1 VTAHAAQIG
10 YRPDIDG
17 LRAVAVTGVV
27 IFHAHV
33 FGLSGG
39 FVGVDVFFVIS
50 GFLITRI
57 LLEEHAREGRIS
69 LVAFYER
76 RVRRLLPA
84 FYAMLAA
91 TGIAVAFLYAPVA
104 FENFATS
111 ALAALFFASNFYFWQ
126 TAGYFSEEAE
136 IAPLLHT
143 WSLAVEEQFY
153 LMWPLVLIV
162 ALSRQTLRA
171 LLLPAMVAAGLVSL
185 ALAEFGG
192 RNLPPAA
199 FYLMPTRAF
208 ELLIGALLAL
218 PALPAVRS
226 RTLADALSLAGLGAI
241 LTAYVVIDA
250 DTPFPGLWALL
261 PCGGAALVL
270 YAGHRSGVANAILAW
285 RPVVFVGLVSY
296 SWYLW
301 HWPAFA
307 IWRYVTFRPP
317 TALEAVALMAFSFL
331 CAVVSWR
338 YVERPFRKPPV
349 IAPAAAADPSPT
361 RRILRPRASGWR
373 TIGRL
378 GLVPGLAFAALALGV
393 RLADGLP
400 ARLDPHVAQLSRS
413 VDSVSPLRA
422 GCHLAPRDGF
432 ALPPA
437 ENCTD
442 GADVAPT
449 AILWGD
455 SHAEH
460 YASTLAA
467 LGREAGF
474 AFRHMSKSACP
485 PLANAGFVDEP
496 PIYRG
501 NCEAFNDEVLSL
513 IEADPTITDVWLASF
528 WPFNLGAIGRDPAAL
543 AGRLA
548 ETVARIE
555 AMGRRVHVFG
565 VIPVFPFEAGGC
577 VVRQARFPSS
587 EIDCSLD
594 PGEVEAVRELD
605 AVLAAAA
612 GSAYIPMLPLICPK
626 GAACTPLVGGTAA
639 FADHHHL
646 TADFATSSP
655 PTSGTSR
662 PARRS
667 PPAAPPRTEWNSPTV
682 HPSGSAAS
690 VANDTNS
697 G

>member
-1 VTAHAAQIG
+1 VTSHAAQIG

-27 IFHAHV
+27 VFHAHV

-111 ALAALFFASNFYFWQ
+111 ALAALVFASNIYFWQ
-126 TAGYFSEEAE
+126 TSGYFSEEAE

-162 ALSRQTLRA
+162 ALSRPGLRA

-192 RNLPPAA
+192 RNLPQPA

-218 PALPAVRS
+218 PAVPAVRN
-226 RTLADALSLAGLGAI
+226 RALADALTLAGLGAI
-241 LTAYVVIDA
+241 LAAYVVIDS
-250 DTPFPGLWALL
+250 DTPFPGVWALL

-270 YAGHRSGVANAILAW
+270 YAGHRSRVANAVLAW

-317 TALEAVALMAFSFL
+317 TALEAVALIAFSFL

-349 IAPAAAADPSPT
+349 IAPAVIAPAAAAHPSPT
-361 RRILRPRASGWR
+361 RPHPRPHASGWR

-378 GLVPGLAFAALALGV
+378 GLVPGLAFAALAFGV

-437 ENCTD
+437 EDCID

-485 PLANAGFVDEP
+485 PLVDASFVDEP

-513 IEADPTITDVWLASF
+513 IEADPTITDVWLASS
-528 WPFNLGAIGRDPAAL
+528 NGRQSATSRRTGSTRTL
-543 AGRLA
+543 RL
-548 ETVARIE
+548 TSG
-555 AMGRRVHVFG
+555 GRRTASFS
-565 VIPVFPFEAGGC
+565 
-577 VVRQARFPSS
+577 VVTSWAPS
-587 EIDCSLD
+587 
-594 PGEVEAVRELD
+594 
-605 AVLAAAA
+605 
-612 GSAYIPMLPLICPK
+612 
-626 GAACTPLVGGTAA
+626 A
-639 FADHHHL
+639 FA
-646 TADFATSSP
+646 
-655 PTSGTSR
+655 
-662 PARRS
+662 
-667 PPAAPPRTEWNSPTV
+667 
-682 HPSGSAAS
+682 SAAS
-690 VANDTNS
+690 RPSST
-697 G
+697 GP